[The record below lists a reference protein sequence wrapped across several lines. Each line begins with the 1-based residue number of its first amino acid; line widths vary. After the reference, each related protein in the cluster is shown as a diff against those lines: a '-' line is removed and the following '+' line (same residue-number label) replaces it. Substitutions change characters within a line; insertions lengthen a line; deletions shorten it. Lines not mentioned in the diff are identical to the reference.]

1 MRSVLGRVRARATTA
16 VMGWDPEVRRQAPIL
31 AFIVAVFFVHYAVW
45 CLVSPFYI
53 EDAGISFAYAR
64 NIATGLGAAPFAG
77 AERVEGYSNASWTF
91 LLAALYVL
99 RIDPFFAAKALG
111 GLFGSATLVVAWAIG
126 REARGDSEDD
136 PSPVPRWAPLLGPA
150 LLAASTQFTLW
161 SASGLE
167 NSLFNL
173 ALGVGVWRLSVE
185 IRTGARF
192 PWSALAFF
200 VLAMTRPDGIGYAG
214 VGLFAR
220 VLGTARQRQWRQ
232 GLAWIVVFAA
242 PFVAYNVAR
251 HEYFGW
257 WFPNTYYAKDKS
269 QTVKLTG
276 WTAGG
281 WKQFKEWAFA
291 YGVVFAAP
299 AAMLALL
306 PLRPGRRERAR
317 TALLLILLLGFAAVT
332 TWDGRLSPKLTG
344 GLRLL
349 PGAESIT
356 IIPKAAASWYASH
369 VVRDWNAGVVYF
381 LLGGSVLLGLLT
393 LGRRGWAARGLLWG
407 SFAIGVLF
415 WVWSNGDWMKCF
427 RWGSLVALPVFT
439 LIGLGIGVI
448 AANLPGADG
457 PCRDLRV
464 VDWTVRKLPGTR
476 RGWVVFGLVVGLVVT
491 AGYFL
496 SFPASGKP
504 IEMPHFDFLKNAR
517 PKGPP
522 AHVEMLLAGP
532 VGALL
537 GLVVGQLL
545 AWMPADMRTWRGP
558 KVASTFA
565 VVAVL
570 ALAAPNTWKS
580 AQFVA
585 GPETTVNDVH
595 RRANY
600 MGSVQEK
607 LDLDDVT
614 LLDVDMGA
622 HMYFTRWHIADM
634 AGLIDVAMA
643 RHKYQKS
650 FIDDYVFNEVR
661 PTFAHVHGSWARTTK
676 IPQNPKWKEQYL
688 EITGYP
694 SGKRSYHVGNHVR
707 KDLVARTDFRGPA
720 DTQVDFDGGVTM
732 AGWQVPAPEVAPGGK
747 LFVHTW
753 WIATPR
759 KVGFRVLV
767 FLKDHAGHLHAAE
780 LAPAFDWYKPEKWK
794 ANEYVEGNWYMP
806 IPPQLP
812 EGDYDLGVV
821 VLDADGRVLSALA
834 PSTDG
839 VRYLPGEWVSAGTVH
854 LVSAKA
860 ALEAAEAQQAR
871 AAAVA
876 ESGDCEAARTAF
888 KDAWRHVARN
898 LAWREQQ
905 QPAANRA
912 VVACFVR
919 RATTLPSLVGKSE
932 AIASALWVDPT
943 DADAL
948 AAGKQ
953 VADTLFDQGMEARA
967 KNDPQA
973 AYEAFLAA
981 VRADP
986 TRSWA
991 RVYLEDARDL
1001 RLGISGKEAEK
1012 ATPPPRKAG
1021 KPNLPLKQDAD
1032 GAAAGDA
1039 PVVEPAGE
1047 AGEAGEGAG
1056 PDAEPEAGGD

>member
-16 VMGWDPEVRRQAPIL
+16 VMGWDPEVRRQAPVL
-31 AFIVAVFFVHYAVW
+31 ALIVAVFFLHYAVW
-45 CLVSPFYI
+45 CLISPFYI

-64 NIATGLGAAPFAG
+64 NIATGLGAVPFAG

-111 GLFGSATLVVAWAIG
+111 GIFGAATLLVAWAIG
-126 REARGDSEDD
+126 REARGDSEDE

-173 ALGVGVWRLSVE
+173 ALGLGIWRLAVE

-232 GLAWIVVFAA
+232 GLAWIVVFAV
-242 PFVAYNVAR
+242 PLVAYNVAR

-276 WTAGG
+276 WTTGG

-306 PLRPGRRERAR
+306 PLRPGRPERAR
-317 TALLLILLLGFAAVT
+317 RALLAFLLLGFAAIT
-332 TWDGRLSPKLTG
+332 AWDGRLSSKLTG

-349 PGAESIT
+349 PGGEPIT
-356 IIPKAAASWYASH
+356 IIPKAAASWYSSH
-369 VVRDWNAGVVYF
+369 VVREWNAGAVYF
-381 LLGGSVLLGLLT
+381 LLGGAVLLGLLT

-407 SFAIGVLF
+407 SFAVGVLF

-439 LIGLGIGVI
+439 LVGLGVGVI
-448 AANLPGADG
+448 AENLPGATG
-457 PCRDLRV
+457 PWRDLRI
-464 VDWTVRKLPGTR
+464 VDWTLRTLPSSR
-476 RGWVVFGLVVGLVVT
+476 RGWTLLGLVIGLILT
-491 AGYFL
+491 AGYFG

-504 IEMPHFDFLKNAR
+504 IEWPHFDLLGNPR

-522 AHVEMLLAGP
+522 AHVEMLLTGP

-537 GLVVGQLL
+537 GLLVGQLL
-545 AWMPADMRTWRGP
+545 AWMPTDMRAWRGP
-558 KVASTFA
+558 RVAPSFA
-565 VVAVL
+565 VAAVL

-600 MGSVQEK
+600 MTSVQEK

-694 SGKRSYHVGNHVR
+694 SGKRGYHVGNHIR

-720 DTQVDFDGGVTM
+720 DTQVDFEGGVTM
-732 AGWQVPAPEVAPGGK
+732 AGWELPAPEVAPGGK
-747 LFVHTW
+747 LFLHTW

-767 FLKDHAGHLHAAE
+767 FLKDKAGHLHAAE

-794 ANEYVEGNWYMP
+794 ANEYVEGSWYMP
-806 IPPQLP
+806 IPPNLP

-821 VLDADGRVLSALA
+821 VLDAGGQVLSTLA
-834 PSTDG
+834 PSADG
-839 VRYLPGEWVSAGTVH
+839 VRYLPGEWVSAGAVH
-854 LVSAKA
+854 LVPAKDA
-860 ALEAAEAQQAR
+860 MAAAEAELSR
-871 AAAVA
+871 ALALADK
-876 ESGDCEAARTAF
+876 GDCEAARGGF

-898 LAWREQQ
+898 LAWREAQ
-905 QPAANRA
+905 QPAVNRA
-912 VVACFVR
+912 VTACFVR
-919 RATTLPSLVGKSE
+919 RAAELPSAIGKSG
-932 AIASALWVDPT
+932 AIAAALWVDPT
-943 DADAL
+943 DPDAI
-948 AAGKQ
+948 AAGQ
-953 VADTLFDQGMEARA
+953 EVAEALFQAGLEARE
-967 KNDPQA
+967 NSDPQA
-973 AYEAFLAA
+973 AYASFLAA
-981 VRADP
+981 LRADP
-986 TRSWA
+986 TRSLA
-991 RVYLEDARDL
+991 RVYLEEARDL
-1001 RLGISGKEAEK
+1001 RLGISGKEPEK
-1012 ATPPPRKAG
+1012 ATPPPKKAG
-1021 KPNLPLKQDAD
+1021 KSTLPLKKTEE
-1032 GAAAGDA
+1032 GAAEEE
-1039 PVVEPAGE
+1039 PVDPVE
-1047 AGEAGEGAG
+1047 AGEAEGE
-1056 PDAEPEAGGD
+1056 PVEAGGD